1 MLENKSLVQEALI
14 QMKNVEEA
22 IAENA
27 KGILA
32 STMKEEINQ
41 LVKESLSEQE
51 EDEIDLDVDMEDDN
65 SEEMDVDM
73 DTDNEDDMDM
83 SFDMD
88 MDSQESPIDLTDASD
103 EEILKVF
110 KAMGEDDGII
120 VKKDGNDIH
129 LTDSDTDEE
138 YLVRLGESEEEIN
151 MEEMDEMDSDTDT
164 EEVINAIFKEGGYS
178 NIEEDETEDE
188 IMYEIEFEDDE
199 DEDMMEEE
207 DEDMMEEE
215 DEDEDMM
222 EDEDEDMMEELDEF
236 YYSDDEDEDEEYDE
250 ATLDKIYGEIDR
262 VNNPMSRPDNDRP
275 KFPKMMG
282 SFDDEHG
289 FYDQDDRQ
297 YTGDFDFE
305 YDEEEF
311 DDFDSFD
318 SKYGGK
324 QRMFDKGD
332 QGRKFFDMYKD
343 KFGKPFR
350 VRTPKTMNN
359 DDMMEESRNRRK
371 AIRESKSTIKPKGV
385 GIGSGP
391 KFNYNNKATGGF
403 NVKRKEG
410 PKSVGTGK
418 AKFEYKK
425 GENMEGKSK
434 VVKKVETKESAHGM
448 KKPVALKRKEETKE
462 AARTYGFGSK
472 EGRGLRKGVTNNR
485 NYVYSNNG
493 VKVESTQEEVSMLRE
508 KNGEYRKALNVFR
521 EKLNEVAIFNSN
533 LAYATRLFTEH
544 STTKKEKINILRRF
558 DDVETLK
565 ESKSLYRSIKDEL
578 SKTETKSIN
587 ESVETKLNK
596 QVSTGSSTTLIESK
610 TYENPQFMRMKDLM
624 SKLG

>member
-1 MLENKSLVQEALI
+1 MQENKSLVQEALI

-41 LVKESLSEQE
+41 LVKESLSEQD
-51 EDEIDLDVDMEDDN
+51 EDEVELDVDMEDDD
-65 SEEMDVDM
+65 SEEFDVDM
-73 DTDNEDDMDM
+73 DTDNEDEMDMD
-83 SFDMD
+83 FDMD
-88 MDSQESPIDLTDASD
+88 MDSEEESPIDLTDASD

-110 KAMGEDDGII
+110 KAMGEEDGII

-138 YLVRLGESEEEIN
+138 YLVKLGESEEDTNLDETMYLDEI
-151 MEEMDEMDSDTDT
+151 DEMDVDT
-164 EEVINAIFKEGGYS
+164 EDVINAIFSKDGDAS
-178 NIEEDETEDE
+178 DIEVDQDEEV
-188 IMYEIEFEDDE
+188 MYEIEFEDD
-199 DEDMMEEE
+199 DMMEEE
-207 DEDMMEEE
+207 DDDMMEEE
-215 DEDEDMM
+215 DDY
-222 EDEDEDMMEELDEF
+222 MMEED
-236 YYSDDEDEDEEYDE
+236 
-250 ATLDKIYGEIDR
+250 
-262 VNNPMSRPDNDRP
+262 
-275 KFPKMMG
+275 
-282 SFDDEHG
+282 
-289 FYDQDDRQ
+289 
-297 YTGDFDFE
+297 
-305 YDEEEF
+305 
-311 DDFDSFD
+311 
-318 SKYGGK
+318 
-324 QRMFDKGD
+324 
-332 QGRKFFDMYKD
+332 
-343 KFGKPFR
+343 
-350 VRTPKTMNN
+350 
-359 DDMMEESRNRRK
+359 DDMMEEEDDDMMEEEEEDLDESYNPRK
-371 AIRESKSTIKPKGV
+371 AVREAKSTIKPKGV

-391 KFNYNNKATGGF
+391 KFTYKNKSAGGF
-403 NVKRKEG
+403 KEDKKQG

-434 VVKKVETKESAHGM
+434 VVKAETKESAHGM
-448 KKPVALKRKEETKE
+448 KKPNTLKKKPFEKEETKE
-462 AARTYGFGSK
+462 AARTYGMGSK
-472 EGRGLRKGVTNNR
+472 EGRGLRKGITNNR
-485 NYVYSNNG
+485 NFVYGNNG
-493 VKVESTQEEVSMLRE
+493 VKVESTQEVNMLRE
-508 KNGEYRKALNVFR
+508 KNEEYRKALNVFR

-578 SKTETKSIN
+578 SKTETKSMN
-587 ESVETKLNK
+587 ESVGTKLNK

>member
-1 MLENKSLVQEALI
+1 MQENKSLVQEALI

-41 LVKESLSEQE
+41 LVKESLSEQD
-51 EDEIDLDVDMEDDN
+51 EDEVDLDVDMEDDD
-65 SEEMDVDM
+65 SEEMDVDF
-73 DTDNEDDMDM
+73 DTDNEDEMNMD
-83 SFDMD
+83 FDMD
-88 MDSQESPIDLTDASD
+88 MDSEESPIDLTDASD

-110 KAMGEDDGII
+110 KAMGEEDGII
-120 VKKDGNDIH
+120 VKKDGDDIH
-129 LTDSDTDEE
+129 LTDSETDEE
-138 YLVRLGESEEEIN
+138 YLVKLGESEEDTNLDETMYVDEI
-151 MEEMDEMDSDTDT
+151 DEMDVDT
-164 EEVINAIFKEGGYS
+164 EDVINAIFSKDGDAS
-178 NIEEDETEDE
+178 DIEVDQDEEV
-188 IMYEIEFEDDE
+188 MYEIEFDEEDE
-199 DEDMMEEE
+199 DDMMEEE

-215 DEDEDMM
+215 DEDMMEQEEDLDDMM
-222 EDEDEDMMEELDEF
+222 EEDDEDMMEEEEEDLDES
-236 YYSDDEDEDEEYDE
+236 Y
-250 ATLDKIYGEIDR
+250 
-262 VNNPMSRPDNDRP
+262 
-275 KFPKMMG
+275 
-282 SFDDEHG
+282 
-289 FYDQDDRQ
+289 
-297 YTGDFDFE
+297 
-305 YDEEEF
+305 
-311 DDFDSFD
+311 
-318 SKYGGK
+318 
-324 QRMFDKGD
+324 
-332 QGRKFFDMYKD
+332 
-343 KFGKPFR
+343 
-350 VRTPKTMNN
+350 
-359 DDMMEESRNRRK
+359 NRRR
-371 AIRESKSTIKPKGV
+371 AVREAKSTIKPKGV

-391 KFNYNNKATGGF
+391 KFTYKDKAAGGF
-403 NVKRKEG
+403 KEDKKQG

-425 GENMEGKSK
+425 GENMEQKSK
-434 VVKKVETKESAHGM
+434 VVKAETKEGAHGM
-448 KKPVALKRKEETKE
+448 KKPNTLKKKPFGKEETKE

-485 NYVYSNNG
+485 NYVYGNNG
-493 VKVESTQEEVSMLRE
+493 VKVESTKEEVNMLRE
-508 KNGEYRKALNVFR
+508 KNEEYRKALNVFR

-565 ESKSLYRSIKDEL
+565 ESKSLYQSIKGEL
-578 SKTETKSIN
+578 SKTESKPMN

>member
-1 MLENKSLVQEALI
+1 MQKNKSLVQEALI

-41 LVKESLSEQE
+41 LVKESLSEQD
-51 EDEIDLDVDMEDDN
+51 EDEVELDVDMEDDD
-65 SEEMDVDM
+65 SEEFDVDM
-73 DTDNEDDMDM
+73 DADNEDEMDMD
-83 SFDMD
+83 FDMD
-88 MDSQESPIDLTDASD
+88 MDSEEESPIDLTDASD

-110 KAMGEDDGII
+110 KAMGEEDGII

-138 YLVRLGESEEEIN
+138 YLVKLGESEEDTMDETMNLEEI
-151 MEEMDEMDSDTDT
+151 DEMDVDT
-164 EEVINAIFKEGGYS
+164 EDVINAIFSKDGDAS
-178 NIEEDETEDE
+178 DIEVDQDDEEV
-188 IMYEIEFEDDE
+188 MYEIEFEDDEDMMEEE

-215 DEDEDMM
+215 DEDMM
-222 EDEDEDMMEELDEF
+222 EQEDDDDLDES
-236 YYSDDEDEDEEYDE
+236 YNPRRAVRE
-250 ATLDKIYGEIDR
+250 A
-262 VNNPMSRPDNDRP
+262 
-275 KFPKMMG
+275 
-282 SFDDEHG
+282 
-289 FYDQDDRQ
+289 
-297 YTGDFDFE
+297 
-305 YDEEEF
+305 
-311 DDFDSFD
+311 
-318 SKYGGK
+318 
-324 QRMFDKGD
+324 
-332 QGRKFFDMYKD
+332 
-343 KFGKPFR
+343 
-350 VRTPKTMNN
+350 
-359 DDMMEESRNRRK
+359 
-371 AIRESKSTIKPKGV
+371 KSTIKPKGV

-391 KFNYNNKATGGF
+391 KFTYKDKAAGGF
-403 NVKRKEG
+403 KEDKKQG

-425 GENMEGKSK
+425 GENMEGSSK
-434 VVKKVETKESAHGM
+434 VVKAETKESTHGM
-448 KKPVALKRKEETKE
+448 NKGDKSKTMKGKEDYTTKKGDTLKRKAFAKEETKE
-462 AARTYGFGSK
+462 AARTYGMGSK
-472 EGRGLRKGVTNNR
+472 EGRGLRKGITNNR
-485 NYVYSNNG
+485 NYVYSNSG
-493 VKVESTQEEVSMLRE
+493 VKVESTQEVNILRE
-508 KNGEYRKALNVFR
+508 KNEEYRKALNVFR

-578 SKTETKSIN
+578 SKTETKSMN
-587 ESVETKLNK
+587 ESVGIKLNK